1 MAEEHPNSPGGP
13 NNEPI
18 SPAIRRR
25 LQQCYDKG
33 MQSAQ
38 AGNFDYAIDMLTHA
52 VVGDPGNQIFIQSF
66 LGTLHRKYNNNK
78 KGVTLA
84 AVRSAGSRASML
96 NASRK
101 KDWHSLIKSGLEVLK
116 LNPWDA
122 STLIHVAK
130 ACHELGQIDAQLTY
144 LKSAQD
150 ADPKS
155 LSVNRECAL
164 ALETIGQFD
173 QAISCW
179 SRVASGAKGATAEA
193 DEANRA
199 IARLQVDKTMQKG
212 ITQGGEEE
220 ESADQAAAKPN
231 VTSMPKPTK
240 RTRAQELEAQIAENP
255 ADHMLYAELAETYIK
270 ADKWNDAE
278 TLLSRGLDATGGDLR
293 IREQLEEVQLRKAR
307 MQSLIADKRASEA
320 KTPEAQDQAQKIRG
334 DLNRLE
340 IDVFRKR
347 TERYPTNTH
356 WKFELGSRLKKAG
369 NFSEAIKL
377 LQDAKN
383 DPKHKGIV
391 LLELGECFQQISQ
404 HNLAMQHYEKAV
416 EEMPEKEHEMRKKAL
431 YRAGKLALGLK
442 RVEEAEKHLTALAAL
457 DFGYKDVSALLD
469 RIAEVRDKGASAA
482 PEP

>member
-13 NNEPI
+13 NEPI

-25 LQQCYDKG
+25 LQQNYDKG

-38 AGNFDYAIDMLTHA
+38 AGNFDYAIDMLTPA
-52 VVGDPGNQIFIQSF
+52 VVGDPGNQIYIQSF

-78 KGVTLA
+78 KGVTLF
-84 AVRSAGSRASML
+84 AVRSTGGKASML

-101 KDWHSLIKSGLEVLK
+101 KDWRSLVKSGLEVLK
-116 LNPWDA
+116 LNPWDT

-130 ACHELGQIDAQLTY
+130 ACHELGLIDAQLTY

-155 LSVNRECAL
+155 LTVNRECAL
-164 ALETIGQFD
+164 ALETIGQYD

-179 SRVASGAKGATAEA
+179 SRVASGAKGGSADA

-199 IARLQVDKTMQKG
+199 IAKLQVDKTMQKG
-212 ITQGGEEE
+212 IKEDAGEEE
-220 ESADQAAAKPN
+220 SGDETAARPN

-240 RTRAQELEAQIAENP
+240 RTRAQELEGQIAENP
-255 ADHMLYAELAETYIK
+255 TDHMLYAELAEIYAK
-270 ADKWNDAE
+270 ADKWAE
-278 TLLSRGLDATGGDLR
+278 AENLLGRGLEATGGDLR
-293 IREQLEEVQLRKAR
+293 IREQLEEIQLRRGR
-307 MQSLIADKRASEA
+307 MQLLIADKRASEV
-320 KTPEAQDQAQKIRG
+320 KTPEATEQAHKIRA

-356 WKFELGSRLKKAG
+356 WKFELGLRLKKAG
-369 NFSEAIKL
+369 NYNEAIKL
-377 LQDAKN
+377 LQEARN

-391 LLELGECFQQISQ
+391 LLELGECFQQIKQ
-404 HNLAMQHYEKAV
+404 YNLAMQHYEKAI
-416 EEMPEKEHEMRKKAL
+416 EEMPEKEHEQRKKAL
-431 YRAGKLALGLK
+431 YRAGCLAQGLDK
-442 RVEEAEKHLTALAAL
+442 VEEAEKHFTQLAAL
-457 DFGYKDVSALLD
+457 DFSYKDVSARLD
-469 RIAEVRDKGASAA
+469 KIAELRDKG
-482 PEP
+482 

>member
-1 MAEEHPNSPGGP
+1 MADEHPNSQGGP
-13 NNEPI
+13 NEPI

-33 MQSAQ
+33 MQSVQ
-38 AGNFDYAIDMLTHA
+38 SGNFDYAIDMLTHA
-52 VVGDPGNQIFIQSF
+52 VVGDPGNQIYIQSF

-78 KGVTLA
+78 KGVTLF
-84 AVRSAGSRASML
+84 AVRSTGSKASML

-101 KDWHSLIKSGLEVLK
+101 KDWLSLIKSGLEVLK
-116 LNPWDA
+116 LNPWDT

-130 ACHELGQIDAQLTY
+130 ACHELGQVDAQLTY

-155 LSVNRECAL
+155 LTVNRECAL
-164 ALETIGQFD
+164 ALESIGQFD

-179 SRVASGAKGATAEA
+179 SRVASGAKAASAEI

-212 ITQGGEEE
+212 ITQGADEEGSAD
-220 ESADQAAAKPN
+220 ESAPKPN

-255 ADHMLYAELAETYIK
+255 ADHMLYAELAEIYIK
-270 ADKWNDAE
+270 ADKWTDAE
-278 TLLSRGLDATGGDLR
+278 SLLGRGLDATGGDLR

-307 MQSLIADKRASEA
+307 MQSLIADKRAAEG
-320 KTPEAQDQAQKIRG
+320 KTPEAAEQAKRMRA

-340 IDVFRKR
+340 IDIFRKR

-356 WKFELGSRLKKAG
+356 WKFELGLRLKKAG
-369 NFSEAIKL
+369 NYNEAIKL
-377 LQDAKN
+377 LQDARN

-391 LLELGECFQQISQ
+391 LLELGECFQQIGQ
-404 HNLAMQHYEKAV
+404 HNLAMQHYEKAI
-416 EEMPEKEHEMRKKAL
+416 EEMPEREQEQRKKAL
-431 YRAGKLALGLK
+431 YRAGCLAQGLE
-442 RVEEAEKHLTALAAL
+442 RIEEAEKHFTQLAAL
-457 DFGYKDVSALLD
+457 DFGYKDVSARLD
-469 RIAEVRDKGASAA
+469 KIAGLRNKG
-482 PEP
+482 